1 MSQYVCLECGWT
13 YDEAVGFP
21 EQGIPPGTKW
31 ETLPDTFTCGECD
44 VIKGDSHMW
53 QKLD

>member
-13 YDEAVGFP
+13 YDEAEGFV
-21 EQGIPPGTKW
+21 ERGIPPGTKW

-44 VIKGDSHMW
+44 VVKADSHMW